1 MENILNHTEEST
13 NIESIL
19 DNEFKEEA
27 KLIEHMKNRKSEMNQ
42 ANSNVSKEELF
53 DVAKKEFSTLMGT
66 LDTLVSSY
74 DDISVKV
81 NIVNR
86 DHKTKLLNEASST
99 LTENQPELEQIKNS
113 LRGVYTKLT
122 SLVVLDK

>member
-1 MENILNHTEEST
+1 MENILNHTEESD
-13 NIESIL
+13 NIENIL

-53 DVAKKEFSTLMGT
+53 DVAKKEFSTLMGA

>member
-1 MENILNHTEEST
+1 
-13 NIESIL
+13 
-19 DNEFKEEA
+19 
-27 KLIEHMKNRKSEMNQ
+27 MKNRKSEMNQ

-53 DVAKKEFSTLMGT
+53 DVAKKEFSTLMGA